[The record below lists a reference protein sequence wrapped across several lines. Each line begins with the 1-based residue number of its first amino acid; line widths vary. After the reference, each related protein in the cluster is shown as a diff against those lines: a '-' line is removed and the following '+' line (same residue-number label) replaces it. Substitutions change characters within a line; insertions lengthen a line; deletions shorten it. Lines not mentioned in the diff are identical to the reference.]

1 MTRRCFW
8 IVGSYRALIS
18 SVLERVDPGWL
29 FVGAGSAIV
38 VAGVVI
44 PAQEDLAE
52 SRLHRDRAIVAA
64 DYAATRVARYSDF
77 LESLDALVETVMTH
91 LAATQLY
98 VVPATKTPLF
108 MLRSDRPDDAN
119 VFREIEPPPPDL
131 PTDAGDGDGE
141 NGTARRS
148 LLAMLVTGDATRP
161 WAVIGGMM
169 CILIGLLPAA
179 RGADGGAMAQL
190 DAIE

>member
-1 MTRRCFW
+1 M
-8 IVGSYRALIS
+8 GSYRALIS

-29 FVGAGSAIV
+29 FVGAGSAV
-38 VAGVVI
+38 VVSSVVI

-52 SRLHRDRAIVAA
+52 ARLHRDRAIVAA

-77 LESLDALVETVMTH
+77 LESLDAHDETVMTN
-91 LAATQLY
+91 LAATQLNL
-98 VVPATKTPLF
+98 VPASKTPLF

-131 PTDAGDGDGE
+131 PPPPDSGAAEGDAE
-141 NGTARRS
+141 IGTARRS
-148 LLAMLVTGDATRP
+148 LLAVLVTGDATRP

-179 RGADGGAMAQL
+179 RGADGRAMAQL
-190 DAIE
+190 DSIE